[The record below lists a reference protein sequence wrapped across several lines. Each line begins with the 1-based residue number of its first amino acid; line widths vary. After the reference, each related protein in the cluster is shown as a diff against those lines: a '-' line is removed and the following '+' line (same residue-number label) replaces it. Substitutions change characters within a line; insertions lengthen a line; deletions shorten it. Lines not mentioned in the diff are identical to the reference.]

1 MKLVADESVD
11 LPIIVALRAAG
22 HEVLAVIELAPGI
35 SDETVLALAND
46 HRDLLLTVDK
56 DFGELVYRLRRVHWG
71 VVLIRLAGLDP
82 HQKALLVERVFQ
94 HRGPELSGSFTVISP
109 TLVRVRGHQSQ

>member
-11 LPIIVALRAAG
+11 LPIIEALRAAG
-22 HEVLAVIELAPGI
+22 HEVLAVVELAPSI

-46 HRDLLLTVDK
+46 HHALLLTADK

-82 HQKALLVERVFQ
+82 RQKAILVERVF
-94 HRGPELSGSFTVISP
+94 ELRSRELRDSFTVISHS
-109 TLVRVRGHQSQ
+109 TVRVRGR

>member
-22 HEVLAVIELAPGI
+22 HEVLAVVELAPSI
-35 SDETVLALAND
+35 SDETVLALANE
-46 HRDLLLTVDK
+46 HQALLLTADK

-71 VVLIRLAGLDP
+71 VVLVRLAGLDP
-82 HQKALLVERVFQ
+82 HRKAILVERVFHQ
-94 HRGPELSGSFTVISP
+94 RGPELPGAFTVISP
-109 TLVRVRGHQSQ
+109 QMVRVRGR